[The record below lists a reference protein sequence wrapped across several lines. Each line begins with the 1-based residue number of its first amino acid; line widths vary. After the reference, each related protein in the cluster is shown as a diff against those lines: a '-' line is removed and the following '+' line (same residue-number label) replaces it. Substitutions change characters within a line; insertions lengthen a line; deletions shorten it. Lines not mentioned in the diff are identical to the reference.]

1 MTDLERTF
9 VEAGRQAR
17 DADVVLARRTA
28 RRLRRLLAVVAAALV
43 VAVVAGAVALV
54 QRRDAEQ
61 ARAEASDAA
70 AVAEQQR
77 AAADN
82 AAESAQV
89 SAREARIEALVG
101 RAESLRRTQRDAAAL
116 LAVEAYRLAD
126 TPRTRSSLFATFTDD
141 ERFLDAHRFDGE
153 RGSAGIVLPDGE
165 SAYLTD
171 GDGRLRPYDLDAG
184 TLGDALPALGGG
196 ADRYP
201 VLAASPDGRHVV
213 QAARSDASV
222 GPTTVGVHDTTSRT
236 LRFAPITVDG
246 VVTSAVFLRNPDR
259 LALTIGEEGRLL
271 VVDVADGTQLASVP
285 GVPVTEDNII
295 WTLEPEAGADGRV
308 LRRPASVAVA
318 GSTLLV
324 GTHDGSLRLFDA
336 STIELQRTITTA
348 ANTLGNLR
356 PLADGTVVT
365 SGRFGLGRIDLTTGE
380 ARWQVIEQ
388 ETCVNV
394 AVAEQ
399 RGLFYCGDPYGR
411 LHEHDL
417 ESGALLR
424 TLDAQNGNSGS
435 LWTAGDGTELVSFG
449 TFEPVVARWRL
460 DGSGPITRVVAPGW
474 RPISFDHASDRL
486 LIETGHILDGDYAAQ
501 VIDAESGGI
510 VARPEGL
517 LVPAWNSA
525 DTLLGAT
532 LGDTGDVEIRRV
544 RPRRTGH

>member
-17 DADVVLARRTA
+17 DADVVLARQDA
-28 RRLRRLLAVVAAALV
+28 HGGSGGCSPSSPRRSSSPSSPVRSPSSSVATPT
-43 VAVVAGAVALV
+43 
-54 QRRDAEQ
+54 Q
-61 ARAEASDAA
+61 ARARGQTTPPR
-70 AVAEQQR
+70 VAEQQR
-77 AAADN
+77 AAADD

-89 SAREARIEALVG
+89 SARDARIEALVG
-101 RAESLRRTQRDAAAL
+101 RAESLRSTQRDAAAL

-165 SAYLTD
+165 TAYLTD
-171 GDGRLRPYDLDAG
+171 ADGRLRPYDLDTG
-184 TLGDALPALGGG
+184 TVGDPLPALGGG

-201 VLAASPDGRHVV
+201 VLAASPDGRLARAGGEIRRQRRPDHRRRPRHH
-213 QAARSDASV
+213 QPDAALRADHRGRRRDVGGVPPRPRPSRPDDRRGGPPARRRPRRRRRSSRRSPV
-222 GPTTVGVHDTTSRT
+222 CPCRRTTSSGRSN
-236 LRFAPITVDG
+236 RKPAPTDG
-246 VVTSAVFLRNPDR
+246 SCAV
-259 LALTIGEEGRLL
+259 
-271 VVDVADGTQLASVP
+271 
-285 GVPVTEDNII
+285 
-295 WTLEPEAGADGRV
+295 
-308 LRRPASVAVA
+308 RPASPSP

-324 GTHDGSLRLFDA
+324 GTPDGSLRLFDA

-380 ARWQVIEQ
+380 AKWQVIEQ

-460 DGSGPITRVVAPGW
+460 DGSGPITRVVAPGVG
-474 RPISFDHASDRL
+474 ADRV
-486 LIETGHILDGDYAAQ
+486 Q
-501 VIDAESGGI
+501 
-510 VARPEGL
+510 
-517 LVPAWNSA
+517 
-525 DTLLGAT
+525 
-532 LGDTGDVEIRRV
+532 
-544 RPRRTGH
+544 PRQ